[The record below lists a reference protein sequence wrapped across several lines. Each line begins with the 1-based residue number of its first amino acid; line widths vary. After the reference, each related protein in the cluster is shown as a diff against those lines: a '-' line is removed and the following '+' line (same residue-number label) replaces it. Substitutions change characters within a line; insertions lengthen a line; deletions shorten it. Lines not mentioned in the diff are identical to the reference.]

1 MAREAMRSRSCPGGA
16 KTLDIFADAQCSCIL
31 LPFFALKLSRGPRLS
46 TCFYQLCYTADR
58 APVDINLALTSV
70 TSATI
75 TIALQLQPLLNIL
88 ISEEV
93 QHLDSFSRVGQNK
106 GNQQL

>member
-1 MAREAMRSRSCPGGA
+1 MAREAVRSRSSPGGA
-16 KTLDIFADAQCSCIL
+16 KTLDIYADAQCSCIL
-31 LPFFALKLSRGPRLS
+31 LPFFALELSRGPRLS

-58 APVDINLALTSV
+58 APVDINLALTLV

-75 TIALQLQPLLNIL
+75 TIALQLQLLLDIL

-93 QHLDSFSRVGQNK
+93 LYLDSFT
-106 GNQQL
+106 

>member
-1 MAREAMRSRSCPGGA
+1 MAAHKALRSRSCPGSI
-16 KTLDIFADAQCSCIL
+16 KNLDTYAVEGIKVTHVNQ
-31 LPFFALKLSRGPRLS
+31 LSNA
-46 TCFYQLCYTADR
+46 ADR

-75 TIALQLQPLLNIL
+75 TIALQLQPLLDIV

-93 QHLDSFSRVGQNK
+93 HHLDS
-106 GNQQL
+106 LT